1 MLEEAGFKS
10 IGMDHFAKANDKLF
24 MAEANGNLHRNFMG
38 YTTTQSKLIIGL
50 GMSAISATQ
59 NAFAQNEKVVEDY
72 NKKINEVK
80 LPLVNGHLLDEE
92 DMILQNNI
100 HELMCLNKTTLD
112 VISLDPDFIASA
124 FSKLKTLEEDELV
137 RVDGATIFVTPKG
150 KLFIRNICATID
162 AQLFKKQ
169 IGRLTFSKA
178 I

>member
-1 MLEEAGFKS
+1 
-10 IGMDHFAKANDKLF
+10 
-24 MAEANGNLHRNFMG
+24 MG

-72 NKKINEVK
+72 NKKINEGK

-92 DMILQNNI
+92 DIIIQNNI

-112 VISLDPDFIASA
+112 VQSLDPDFVISA
-124 FSKLKTLEEDELV
+124 FSKLISLQDDGLV
-137 RVDGATIFVTPKG
+137 TVDGATIHVTSKG
-150 KLFIRNICATID
+150 KLFIRNVCAAID

-169 IGRLTFSKA
+169 IGQLTFSKA